1 MMNSVLTMEE
11 RTLLQS
17 LECESKVQALEV
29 LEQIKLVVPVR
40 SEMFRNA
47 VTLSN
52 KLRNEKIDY
61 GYEVM
66 RNTINESIVL

>member
-17 LECESKVQALEV
+17 LECESKAQALEV
-29 LEQIKLVVPVR
+29 LEQIKLVVPVH
-40 SEMFRNA
+40 SEMFSNA

-61 GYEVM
+61 GYEV
-66 RNTINESIVL
+66 TI